1 MMSSVLCSDI
11 LALKMMMIIII
22 IIIIPR
28 VLLSTLDNTIII
40 IIIII
45 IIMSAERGR
54 ERERGYTTC
63 RGKEIKE
70 GVGAKA
76 QKVTYTKP
84 STRGGRVGKR
94 PSHIWALKHHRV
106 MESLEKVMSYFPW
119 R

>member
-1 MMSSVLCSDI
+1 
-11 LALKMMMIIII
+11 MMIIIT

-28 VLLSTLDNTIII
+28 VLLSTLDNTIV
-40 IIIII
+40 I
-45 IIMSAERGR
+45 IIMSVERGR

-76 QKVTYTKP
+76 KIKGKVTYTKP
-84 STRGGRVGKR
+84 STRDGRVGKR

-106 MESLEKVMSYFPW
+106 TESL
-119 R
+119 

>member
-1 MMSSVLCSDI
+1 
-11 LALKMMMIIII
+11 MMIIIK

-28 VLLSTLDNTIII
+28 VLLSTLDNTTTIII

-94 PSHIWALKHHRV
+94 PSHIWALKHHKV
-106 MESLEKVMSYFPW
+106 TESL
-119 R
+119 

>member
-1 MMSSVLCSDI
+1 M
-11 LALKMMMIIII
+11 
-22 IIIIPR
+22 
-28 VLLSTLDNTIII
+28 LLSTLDNTIIII

-63 RGKEIKE
+63 RGNEIKE

-76 QKVTYTKP
+76 QIKGNVTYTKP

>member
-1 MMSSVLCSDI
+1 MMSSVLCYDI
-11 LALKMMMIIII
+11 LALKMMMIIVII

-28 VLLSTLDNTIII
+28 VLLSTLDNT
-40 IIIII
+40 IIII

-63 RGKEIKE
+63 RGKEIK

-76 QKVTYTKP
+76 QIKGNVTYTKP
-84 STRGGRVGKR
+84 STRDGRVGKH

-106 MESLEKVMSYFPW
+106 TESL
-119 R
+119 

>member
-1 MMSSVLCSDI
+1 
-11 LALKMMMIIII
+11 MMIIIK

-28 VLLSTLDNTIII
+28 VLLSTLDNAII

-45 IIMSAERGR
+45 IIMSVERGR

-76 QKVTYTKP
+76 QIKGKVTYTKP

-106 MESLEKVMSYFPW
+106 TESLEKVMSYFPW